1 MFRSPTSDKEM
12 KSREES
18 ERREEYRRE
27 KKKRK
32 GKSQKKEDTGARIA
46 RKVRNTAMVCG
57 SGRSK
62 TRLAKAAGLEPF
74 RQERELKNC
83 TPLRHKA
90 HVEVK
95 MHKHL
100 ILRTVLEDKC
110 RKSARSGG
118 AKHIPRSKSTKHTS
132 LKKFPRLGM
141 PKNGH
146 AFPMQGT
153 ISVPGGMQYET
164 KTDFRP
170 SLRNCT
176 HNRPAY
182 NYFISSVL
190 WYVEI

>member
-32 GKSQKKEDTGARIA
+32 GKNQKKEDTGAPIA

-83 TPLRHKA
+83 TTLRHKA

-132 LKKFPRLGM
+132 LKK
-141 PKNGH
+141 H
-146 AFPMQGT
+146 ACGCGDKH
-153 ISVPGGMQYET
+153 IST
-164 KTDFRP
+164 TW
-170 SLRNCT
+170 
-176 HNRPAY
+176 HA
-182 NYFISSVL
+182 
-190 WYVEI
+190 